1 MMAKK
6 NMWLRLLAVLL
17 ALGMLM
23 GCLAGC
29 DGNGN
34 GDSDE
39 EKKDK
44 EKSELDELREDLEE
58 HEYEGLLIYLDED
71 MEDQG
76 DGSFVNEDETLA
88 VIVMKADANSI
99 EAYESMADMEIS
111 SAKSLRDACGI
122 VAEDNDCEVIEKKSA
137 NGTPYIYVE
146 MDGEWMIGGFYYADG
161 AAWVVVASFEDEDM
175 EDLALKYAT
184 ISQIDASEDEDDKNE
199 DNEDKDEDDEEQGEV
214 PTPSQRLYE
223 YEYQGLSIY
232 LYEDMVDDG
241 YGSYYNEDESLL
253 VDIYLYTPAE
263 IEEYLGSELGVFL
276 WY

>member
-232 LYEDMVDDG
+232 LYEDMVYDG
-241 YGSYYNEDESLL
+241 
-253 VDIYLYTPAE
+253 
-263 IEEYLGSELGVFL
+263 
-276 WY
+276 